1 MNPLHASFRIPVKGG
16 WFCNLLPV
24 EKTGKNRE
32 KRAKKITIFKVM
44 KKRKKKI
51 GEDPR
56 DKREGRATF
65 KDRKREKK

>member
-44 KKRKKKI
+44 KKKKKENR
-51 GEDPR
+51 GRP
-56 DKREGRATF
+56 KR
-65 KDRKREKK
+65 